1 MLEGDWLDH
10 GAIAPP
16 VAAGRTDAN
25 IKSCMDERFRS
36 LIIFSDRSPR
46 EFILL
51 EHKGIKVVRL
61 FSGLYLDFSLMNK
74 LNTKTKKMYKNYQ

>member
-10 GAIAPP
+10 GAIVPP

-25 IKSCMDERFRS
+25 IKSCMDECFRS

-46 EFILL
+46 EFIPL
-51 EHKGIKVVRL
+51 EHRGIKVVRL
-61 FSGLYLDFSLMNK
+61 FSSSTYIYLDFSLMN
-74 LNTKTKKMYKNYQ
+74 N